1 MSHPI
6 GERIKTLRLSSQL
19 TQEELAARSNLTKG
33 FISQVERDL
42 TSISLE
48 NLALML
54 SALDTSLA
62 EFFAEE
68 EEKPVVFRRSDRRSM
83 EWGGSQNL
91 EVLVP
96 GGTNRTMDPTVV
108 HLAAGEAFG
117 CERPHEG
124 EELGYVL
131 TGTVR
136 LRVSKKSW
144 LLKAGECFYY
154 RANRMHGFQ
163 NEGTNEAQ
171 VLWIASPPRL

>member
-1 MSHPI
+1 MAEAI
-6 GERIKTLRLSSQL
+6 GERIKALRLSSQL
-19 TQEELAARSNLTKG
+19 TLEELAARSNLTKG

-48 NLALML
+48 NLTSVL

-83 EWGGSQNL
+83 EWGGVANL

-131 TGTVR
+131 NGTIR
-136 LRVSKKSW
+136 LRVSKKTW

-154 RANRMHGFQ
+154 RANRQHGIT
-163 NEGTNEAQ
+163 NEGSNEAQ